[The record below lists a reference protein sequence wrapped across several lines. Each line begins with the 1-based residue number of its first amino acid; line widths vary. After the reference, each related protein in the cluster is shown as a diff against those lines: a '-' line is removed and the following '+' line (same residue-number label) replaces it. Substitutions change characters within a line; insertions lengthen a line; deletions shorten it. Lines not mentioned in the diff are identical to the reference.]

1 MIIENNS
8 EIWIVV
14 YTKPRHEKAVR
25 NELHKKGYEVYL
37 PLLKE
42 RRKWSDR
49 KKWIEFPLFRSY
61 LFVRIDKK
69 NALFVLRT
77 YGVVKI
83 IKFGEK
89 IGIVQDEIINSI
101 RLMIEGGYKPKPLD
115 FFIKG
120 DPVIV
125 KDGPLKGIIGEVVRI
140 DNHER
145 LIVRIDVIQH
155 SVSIQ
160 IEKGFLMKY

>member
-8 EIWIVV
+8 EKWIAV
-14 YTKPRHEKAVR
+14 YTRPKHEKAVS
-25 NELHKKGYEVYL
+25 NELYKKGYEVYL

-61 LFVRIDKK
+61 LFIKTDIK
-69 NALFVLRT
+69 NALFILQT

-101 RLMIEGGYKPKPLD
+101 RLMIEGGYKPEPLD

-125 KDGPLKGIIGEVVRI
+125 KEGPLKGLIGEVVRI
-140 DNHER
+140 DNSER
-145 LIVRIDVIQH
+145 LIVRIDIIQH
-155 SVSIQ
+155 SVSIK
-160 IEKGFLMKY
+160 IERGYLMKH